1 MQGLFAN
8 TDYKVKALVGTTG
21 ISLQTTGGADFAY
34 LGTNGSVNDV
44 FVKAN
49 GRITIS
55 TDPYSKKTYKFD
67 QNSGA
72 EALGIKVS
80 DYRVNVDNDNLIIAS
95 TEGKIVS
102 ADTSGTN
109 TSVKSLIGSNIS
121 IKNVGNED
129 LIMIVNGG
137 GARSI
142 ATRSDPPDPNYELKA
157 SNIEIKVANT
167 EGSVIEFLDATTG
180 HSIATRTLD
189 TVGRAEA
196 AGYKVVVKGK
206 GQLNDTFKI
215 SDNAGGT
222 GDARNLDAMIM
233 LQSRDAS
240 GPNSGG
246 FREVFDNVV
255 TSVGASVLSGDLSL
269 EAAEA
274 TKEAAMASEL
284 EFSGVSLDTEA
295 AQLLEQQQA
304 FQASA
309 RILSTARELFRTLLD
324 VV

>member
-1 MQGLFAN
+1 MQGLSAN
-8 TDYKVKALVGTTG
+8 TDYKVKALVGTSG
-21 ISLQTTGGADFAY
+21 ISLQTTAGADFSY
-34 LGTNGSVNDV
+34 LGSDGNANDI

-49 GRITIS
+49 GRIVIK
-55 TDPYSKKTYKFD
+55 TDPYSDKEYKFNQD
-67 QNSGA
+67 TNA

-80 DYRVNVDNDNLIIAS
+80 DYRVNVDNDKLVVKS
-95 TEGKIVS
+95 TEGKVVS

-109 TSVKSLIGSNIS
+109 TSVKSLIGSNIN
-121 IKNVGNED
+121 IKNIGNED
-129 LIMIVNGG
+129 LIMIINGG

-142 ATRSDPPDPNYELKA
+142 ATRSDPAPDYEAKA
-157 SNIEIKVANT
+157 SNIDIKVANA

-189 TVGRAEA
+189 SVGRAEA

-206 GQLNDTFKI
+206 GQLDDTFKI

-222 GDARNLDAMIM
+222 GDARNLDMMIK
-233 LQSRDAS
+233 LQTEDAN

-246 FREVFDNVV
+246 FREVFDNIV
-255 TSVGASVLSGDLSL
+255 TGVGASVLSGDLSL

-309 RILSTARELFRTLLD
+309 RILATARQLFQTLLD

>member
-1 MQGLFAN
+1 VQGLSAN
-8 TDYKVKALVGTTG
+8 TDYKVKALVGTSG
-21 ISLQTTGGADFAY
+21 ISLQTTAGADFSY
-34 LGTNGSVNDV
+34 LGSDGNANDI

-49 GRITIS
+49 GRIVIK
-55 TDPYSKKTYKFD
+55 TDPYSDKEYKFNQD
-67 QNSGA
+67 TNA

-80 DYRVNVDNDNLIIAS
+80 DYRVNVDNDKLIVKS
-95 TEGKIVS
+95 TEGKVVS

-109 TSVKSLIGSNIS
+109 TSVKSLIGSNIN
-121 IKNVGNED
+121 IKNIGNED
-129 LIMIVNGG
+129 LIMIINGG

-142 ATRSDPPDPNYELKA
+142 ATRSDPPAPDYEAKA
-157 SNIEIKVANT
+157 SNIDIKVANA

-189 TVGRAEA
+189 SVGRAEA

-206 GQLNDTFKI
+206 GQLDDTFKI

-222 GDARNLDAMIM
+222 GDARNLDMMIK
-233 LQSRDAS
+233 LQTEDAN

-246 FREVFDNVV
+246 FREVFDNIV
-255 TSVGASVLSGDLSL
+255 TGVGASVLSGDLSL

-309 RILSTARELFRTLLD
+309 RILATARQLFQTLLD